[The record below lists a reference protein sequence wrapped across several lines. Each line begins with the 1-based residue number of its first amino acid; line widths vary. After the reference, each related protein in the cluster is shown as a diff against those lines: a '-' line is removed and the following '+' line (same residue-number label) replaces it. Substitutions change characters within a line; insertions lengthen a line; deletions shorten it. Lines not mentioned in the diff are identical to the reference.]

1 MARQKLTE
9 DKKKKEFS
17 ITMNEKLND
26 ILEKYMVDNG
36 MSNKSKYIE
45 DLVKKDL
52 ENRGENIEPD
62 F

>member
-1 MARQKLTE
+1 MLVQVLPILYVNNLSLIFTIFKVPS
-9 DKKKKEFS
+9 FS
-17 ITMNEKLND
+17 HR
-26 ILEKYMVDNG
+26 VDNG